1 MTAPATTSPVPEA
14 KRTVPVKASR
24 AIPTTR
30 ASTITAASGA
40 TGTQLVRLRKARR
53 IRHSAT
59 RHCHEWGGLSA
70 TPRAAAAVRP
80 YQARASTIPARPA
93 TATMPGV
100 SRWVISTEASD
111 RTPKVA
117 ITHAAVRAGGSR
129 RHQAWPTPPWLS
141 ATAVPS
147 RIGTAAR

>member
-1 MTAPATTSPVPEA
+1 M
-14 KRTVPVKASR
+14 KASR
-24 AIPTTR
+24 ASPTTR

-40 TGTQLVRLRKARR
+40 TGTQSVRLRRARR
-53 IRHSAT
+53 IRQIAT

-70 TPRAAAAVRP
+70 TPRAATAVSP
-80 YQARASTIPARPA
+80 YQARASMIPASPA

-100 SRWVISTEASD
+100 SRWVISAEATD

-129 RHQAWPTPPWLS
+129 RHQAWPTPPWLR